1 MSKRTAIKAYCREC
15 AGGTYPEVILCHLT
29 DCPLWPYRTG
39 YSAAI
44 TAKSMK
50 MALAKHPDIA
60 KELDGLGLDAHFLQA
75 AIKKH
80 AMGRGKSGGTGQTT
94 GVKGKGVIDAPVH
107 LKAKQGDA
115 LEDGQAGRPMAQKG
129 GAHEMPNTD

>member
-1 MSKRTAIKAYCREC
+1 MTKRTAIKAYCREC
-15 AGGTYPEVILCHLT
+15 AGGSYPEVILCHLT

-39 YSAAI
+39 YSAAV

-50 MALAKHPDIA
+50 MALAKNPEAA
-60 KELDGLGLDAHFLQA
+60 KEIIGLPVEGPFLPLEHRKQR
-75 AIKKH
+75 
-80 AMGRGKSGGTGQTT
+80 MGRGKSRRTGQTT

-115 LEDGQAGRPMAQKG
+115 LEGGQVGRPMAHEIPREGKG
-129 GAHEMPNTD
+129 E

>member
-39 YSAAI
+39 YSAAA

-50 MALAKHPDIA
+50 MALAKLTRMMLNAVDKRLSKAERALWQKQAWFMAKRIEEGRIA
-60 KELDGLGLDAHFLQA
+60 
-75 AIKKH
+75 
-80 AMGRGKSGGTGQTT
+80 
-94 GVKGKGVIDAPVH
+94 
-107 LKAKQGDA
+107 
-115 LEDGQAGRPMAQKG
+115 
-129 GAHEMPNTD
+129 

>member
-1 MSKRTAIKAYCREC
+1 MSKRTAIKSYCREC

-39 YSAAI
+39 YSAAV

-60 KELDGLGLDAHFLQA
+60 KELADLGLDAHFLQS

-80 AMGRGKSGGTGQTT
+80 AMGRGKSGRTGQTT
-94 GVKGKGVIDAPVH
+94 GVKGKGVIDAPVR
-107 LKAKQGDA
+107 LKAKDA
-115 LEDGQAGRPMAQKG
+115 LEGRPRSPMAQIIPREG
-129 GAHEMPNTD
+129 RGE

>member
-39 YSAAI
+39 YSAAS

-50 MALAKHPDIA
+50 IALAKHPDIA
-60 KELDGLGLDAHFLQA
+60 KELADLGLDAHFLQS

-80 AMGRGKSGGTGQTT
+80 AMGRGKSRRTGQTT
-94 GVKGKGVIDAPVH
+94 GVKKKEVVDSPEC

-115 LEDGQAGRPMAQKG
+115 LEGGQVGRPSAYEERR
-129 GAHEMPNTD
+129 GA

>member
-39 YSAAI
+39 YSAAV

-60 KELDGLGLDAHFLQA
+60 KELADLGLDAHFLQT

-80 AMGRGKSGGTGQTT
+80 AMGRGKSTRTGQTT
-94 GVKGKGVIDAPVH
+94 GVNRKGVIDAPIC

-115 LEDGQAGRPMAQKG
+115 PTGVHDGPLEAQDERRR
-129 GAHEMPNTD
+129 A